1 MDVSLLPLPQVI
13 PGLSA
18 MVDCSQVPGGLLAL
32 RRLHESHFDIQMN
45 YDPAVKLCILHGTYS
60 TVQAALNQLLSQA
73 GDPRIHMG
81 QPPASGSRPD
91 HIVKRSH
98 RQETEDLSR
107 MPNKQ
112 IEQREAVQ
120 TDRPS
125 EEYNSGSKRDL
136 ASGGYE
142 REDTGHRGG
151 ASLQLPGPPPTSE
164 DFLLI
169 VDADMF
175 QYLQTF
181 CQKDYQEI
189 LSQYGVEVVDVT
201 SEGLTSLFL
210 KVADGVRKGSQD
222 AENLNVARRAMSR
235 FFQENEI
242 EICRDQLPKSILSS
256 RKALERAKENLSAR
270 HSKLLLKEDEKN
282 IYIIGN
288 STDVCEAKQ
297 CLLDY
302 SIDHRLSS
310 DLDEKKDDVVRRYK
324 LAPTFRESGPTDF
337 TLREGLSAA
346 RRPKSS
352 GPVLG
357 YNVLSG
363 AAEHTGEGASQI
375 SAQIPGEGIMSKGG
389 DTPTAPMQNRT
400 SSVTSSLIDARPKT
414 SLHSTVQSAGTLFPS
429 TGSGSTLKR
438 ASSFSGTPQQKAEV
452 MGRRSHDDTD
462 ESVTV
467 RTRGY
472 NVEMTV
478 AFLVWQ
484 HLKEAYRTQVDD
496 LTSDIQMKESC
507 SSISG
512 NVTLTLRGANS
523 SKVKR
528 SQVGLQKLVE
538 LVNVDFFVHKLDL
551 SELNISDAA
560 DETLLACCADLR
572 SSFST
577 VTIHISKKSIF
588 LIGRKQLC
596 SQVGAFLKEVFSTDM
611 ARMAEC
617 LASSSPSNSNPNP
630 LTLGQ
635 TNEDQSASHSNNHVM
650 LESCTSNT
658 DGTGRGQERRTNNQ
672 ANTQFHEGEFVNGSA
687 SEPALCKDPVI
698 KEKVKLAGTVERDGQ
713 KTSVYVSATG
723 DNGNVTGAR
732 PTCPDEDIDPRAKER
747 SLTCTRKDG
756 VQQRHAENEEP
767 RSTRWGIDGQ
777 MSYSK
782 LNISIPGHIRDS
794 AIKIT
799 YYVPNGIQ
807 GVRTHSF
814 YTQLM
819 CLIKAFHR
827 I

>member
-18 MVDCSQVPGGLLAL
+18 VVDCSQVPGGLLAL
-32 RRLHESHFDIQMN
+32 RHLQESHCDIQMK
-45 YDPAVKLCILHGTYS
+45 YDPAVNLCILHGAYS
-60 TVQAALNQLLSQA
+60 TVQAALNHLLGQA
-73 GDPRIHMG
+73 GDPQIHTG
-81 QPPASGSRPD
+81 QLPAGGSRPD
-91 HIVKRSH
+91 HIGQRSHRSH

-120 TDRPS
+120 TYRPS
-125 EEYNSGSKRDL
+125 EEHNSGSKRDL

-142 REDTGHRGG
+142 REETGQRGG

-175 QYLQTF
+175 QYLQKF
-181 CQKDYQEI
+181 CQKDFQEI
-189 LSQYGVEVVDVT
+189 LSQYGVEVVEVT

-210 KVADGVRKGSQD
+210 KIADGVRKGGQD
-222 AENLNVARRAMSR
+222 EENLNVARRAISR
-235 FFQENEI
+235 FFQEKEI

-256 RKALERAKENLSAR
+256 RRGLERAKEKLSAR
-270 HSKLLLKEDEKN
+270 HSKLLLKEDENN
-282 IYIIGN
+282 IYIIGS

-302 SIDHRLSS
+302 SIDQLLSS
-310 DLDEKKDDVVRRYK
+310 DLDEKKDDMVRRYK
-324 LAPTFRESGPTDF
+324 LAPSFRESGPTDF
-337 TLREGLSAA
+337 TLRGGLSAS

-352 GPVLG
+352 GPMLG
-357 YNVLSG
+357 CNVLSG
-363 AAEHTGEGASQI
+363 AAEHAGEGASQI

-389 DTPTAPMQNRT
+389 DAPTAPMQNKT

-414 SLHSTVQSAGTLFPS
+414 SLHSTVQSAGTPFPS
-429 TGSGSTLKR
+429 TASGSTLKR
-438 ASSFSGTPQQKAEV
+438 ASSFSGTPQQKAQV

-467 RTRGY
+467 RTRAGVY
-472 NVEMTV
+472 NAEMTV

-484 HLKEAYRTQVDD
+484 HIKEAYRTQVDD
-496 LTSDIQMKESC
+496 LTSDVQMKESRTGI
-507 SSISG
+507 SS

-538 LVNVDFFVHKLDL
+538 SVNADIFMQEVHL

-560 DETLLACCADLR
+560 DETLLACCANLR

-577 VTIHISKKSIF
+577 VTIHILKKSIF

-596 SQVGAFLKEVFSTDM
+596 SQVGALLKEVFSTDV
-611 ARMAEC
+611 AQKPEH
-617 LASSSPSNSNPNP
+617 LASSPPSNSNPNP
-630 LTLGQ
+630 LTLVQ
-635 TNEDQSASHSNNHVM
+635 TNEDQSASHSNNRVIPK
-650 LESCTSNT
+650 SCNT
-658 DGTGRGQERRTNNQ
+658 DGAGQERRTNNQ
-672 ANTQFHEGEFVNGSA
+672 ANREFLKGEFVNGA
-687 SEPALCKDPVI
+687 VSEPGLCKDPVI
-698 KEKVKLAGTVERDGQ
+698 KEKVKLAGIVERNGQ

-723 DNGNVTGAR
+723 DNGNVNGAR
-732 PTCPDEDIDPRAKER
+732 PTCPDEDIHPRAKER
-747 SLTCTRKDG
+747 SLNCIQKG
-756 VQQRHAENEEP
+756 GIQQSHAENEEP
-767 RSTRWGIDGQ
+767 RSTQWGIKGQ
-777 MSYSK
+777 ISLSK

-799 YYVPNGIQ
+799 YQVSNGIQ

-814 YTQLM
+814 YTLM

>member
-18 MVDCSQVPGGLLAL
+18 VVDCSQVPGGLLAL
-32 RRLHESHFDIQMN
+32 RRLHESHCDIQMN
-45 YDPAVKLCILHGTYS
+45 YDPAVKLCILHGAYS

-73 GDPRIHMG
+73 GDPQIHTG

-91 HIVKRSH
+91 RIAQRSH

-107 MPNKQ
+107 MPYKQ

-120 TDRPS
+120 ADRPS

-151 ASLQLPGPPPTSE
+151 PPPTSE

-175 QYLQTF
+175 QYLQKF
-181 CQKDYQEI
+181 GQKDYQEI

-210 KVADGVRKGSQD
+210 KVADGARKGGQD
-222 AENLNVARRAMSR
+222 EENLNVARRAISR

-242 EICRDQLPKSILSS
+242 KIYRDQLPKSILSS
-256 RKALERAKENLSAR
+256 RSGLERAKEKLSAR

-282 IYIIGN
+282 IYMIGS

-297 CLLDY
+297 CLLDC
-302 SIDHRLSS
+302 SIDQLLSS

-324 LAPTFRESGPTDF
+324 LAPTVGESGPSDF
-337 TLREGLSAA
+337 TLRGGLSAS

-363 AAEHTGEGASQI
+363 AAEHAGEGPSQI
-375 SAQIPGEGIMSKGG
+375 SAQIPGEGIVSKGG
-389 DTPTAPMQNRT
+389 DAPTAPMQNKT

-414 SLHSTVQSAGTLFPS
+414 SLHSTVQSAATPFPS
-429 TGSGSTLKR
+429 TASGSTLKR
-438 ASSFSGTPQQKAEV
+438 ASSFSGTPQQKAQV

-467 RTRGY
+467 RTRAGGY
-472 NVEMTV
+472 NAEMTV
-478 AFLVWQ
+478 ALLVWQ
-484 HLKEAYRTQVDD
+484 HIKEAYRTQVDD
-496 LTSDIQMKESC
+496 LTSDVQMKESRSGI
-507 SSISG
+507 SSS
-512 NVTLTLRGANS
+512 VTLTLRGANS

-528 SQVGLQKLVE
+528 SQVSLQKLVE
-538 LVNVDFFVHKLDL
+538 LVNTDFVMHELHL

-577 VTIHISKKSIF
+577 VTIHIFKKSIF
-588 LIGRKQLC
+588 LFGRKQLC
-596 SQVGAFLKEVFSTDM
+596 SQVGALLKEVFSTDM
-611 ARMAEC
+611 ARMAEHPT
-617 LASSSPSNSNPNP
+617 SSPPSNSNPNP
-630 LTLGQ
+630 LTLVQ
-635 TNEDQSASHSNNHVM
+635 TNEDQSASLSNIHVM
-650 LESCTSNT
+650 PESCTSNT

-672 ANTQFHEGEFVNGSA
+672 ANSEFHEGEFVNGPV
-687 SEPALCKDPVI
+687 SEPGLCKDPVI

-747 SLTCTRKDG
+747 SLTCTQKDG

-767 RSTRWGIDGQ
+767 RSTRWGIEGK

-794 AIKIT
+794 AIKIA